1 MEPRD
6 QKNPFRV
13 AFFLVSPVSR
23 GLDCRLSGR
32 GSMLG
37 LSLKALAVSG
47 LSLVALSGA
56 CSPVVMPRLLI
67 GVASL
72 VAEHRL

>member
-1 MEPRD
+1 
-6 QKNPFRV
+6 
-13 AFFLVSPVSR
+13 
-23 GLDCRLSGR
+23 
-32 GSMLG
+32 MLG

-67 GVASL
+67 VVASL